1 MSDAND
7 RPEPALPNLG
17 PGSAFAGYRI
27 VSVLDRGGMGVVYK
41 ALDVDLERTIA
52 LKIIAPEHTQ
62 DPTAVARFKAEAR
75 LAASLEHPNIVPVHR
90 GGEEDG
96 VLYLAMRFVPGTN
109 LRHVIDQGPMSLP
122 RIARIITDIA
132 DALDAAHALGLVHRD
147 VKPANILVSGPPEH
161 EHVYLTDFG
170 LTKRLGSVGA
180 LTRTGSWVGTPDYV
194 APEQI
199 QGHTVDCR
207 ADIYSLG
214 CVLYEMLTGH
224 VAYPKDTDV
233 AKLWAHVSDPP
244 PMPSAERPEL
254 MASFDE
260 TIARATAKDP
270 ADRFATAGDLATAVR
285 RAVAEQEAKRQ
296 REAAQPTELEAH
308 GPPPVLAAA
317 TPPEGGSAP
326 PPVLAA
332 ATLPEGGSAP
342 PPVVAAATPPQGG
355 SAAPPRERWLRRHR
369 GPAIAAGVAL
379 CAAAAAAVILLT
391 NSSETPPPT
400 PAASST
406 PAGERAT
413 GDLAPVPYSKV
424 KGVGEAVVQ
433 LDGDVATV
441 SVNTS
446 GLLDAQHAMH
456 FHAGTRGECPP
467 PSAAHNHGGHL
478 AIGTHDG
485 EPWYGPPV
493 TALTTSGDTTIPKS
507 LLAFKRFPTVG
518 RIHYDRRFSVGKVVA
533 SYIRHKNAV
542 VIVHGI
548 DYNRNGI
555 YDFSALDRSELT
567 RSLPAETTAPALC
580 GPLVPAGTKTGRVA
594 GGPKIYTASLRVVDG
609 PSPTIPDSSN
619 AWLCP
624 LGGAPEDQRQH
635 A

>member
-1 MSDAND
+1 VSDASD
-7 RPEPALPNLG
+7 RPEPALPSLKA
-17 PGSAFAGYRI
+17 GSVFAGYRI
-27 VSVLDRGGMGVVYK
+27 VGVLDRGGMGVVYK
-41 ALDVDLERTIA
+41 AVDVDLDRTVA

-90 GGEEDG
+90 GGEENG

-109 LRHVIDQGPMSLP
+109 LRHIIDRGPMALP
-122 RIARIITDIA
+122 RVARITTDIA

-161 EHVYLTDFG
+161 EHVYLSDFG

-233 AKLWAHVSDPP
+233 AKLWAHVADPP
-244 PMPSAERPEL
+244 PMPSTERPEL
-254 MASFDE
+254 GASFDD

-270 ADRFATAGDLATAVR
+270 AERYPTAGDLAAAVR

-296 REAAQPTELEAH
+296 HEAAQPTQLAADEPPSVLGAAAPAEPAPAASGGGGPLPAASGGGGPLPAASGGG
-308 GPPPVLAAA
+308 GPPPAAWGR
-317 TPPEGGSAP
+317 GGP
-326 PPVLAA
+326 
-332 ATLPEGGSAP
+332 
-342 PPVVAAATPPQGG
+342 
-355 SAAPPRERWLRRHR
+355 LRRHR
-369 GPAIAAGVAL
+369 VPAIAGLAL
-379 CAAAAAAVILLT
+379 VCAAAVVAAILLST
-391 NSSETPPPT
+391 SSDSPSSTT
-400 PAASST
+400 AASSAS
-406 PAGERAT
+406 AGERAT
-413 GDLAPVPYSKV
+413 SDLAPVPYSKV
-424 KGVGEAVVQ
+424 QGTGEAVVQ
-433 LDGDVATV
+433 LEGDVATV
-441 SVNTS
+441 SVKAN
-446 GLLDAQHAMH
+446 GLLNAPHAMH

-467 PSAAHNHGGHL
+467 PRAARDHGGHL
-478 AIGTHDG
+478 AISTSNGV
-485 EPWYGPPV
+485 PWYGPPV
-493 TALTTSGDTTIPKS
+493 TALTMSGDTSPKKS
-507 LLAFKRFPTVG
+507 LLAFTRFPSGG
-518 RIHYDRRFSVGKVVA
+518 RIDYHRRFPLRPVVA

-555 YDFSALDRSELT
+555 YDLSALDRSELK

-580 GPLVPAGTKTGRVA
+580 GALVPTGNKTGQVG
-594 GGPKIYTASLRVVDG
+594 GGPKVYTASLHLVDASAPESQDG
-609 PSPTIPDSSN
+609 TPR
-619 AWLCP
+619 WLCP
-624 LGGAPEDQRQH
+624 LVTATGDQRPR

>member
-1 MSDAND
+1 VSDASD
-7 RPEPALPNLG
+7 RPEPELPSLG
-17 PGSAFAGYRI
+17 PGSVFAGYRI
-27 VSVLDRGGMGVVYK
+27 VSVIDRGGMGVVYK
-41 ALDVDLERTIA
+41 AVDVSLERTVA

-109 LRHVIDQGPMSLP
+109 LRHVIDRGPMSLP

-170 LTKRLGSVGA
+170 LTKRLDSVGA

-199 QGHTVDCR
+199 QGHTVDAR

-233 AKLWAHVSDPP
+233 AKLWAHVADPP
-244 PMPSAERPEL
+244 PMPSTERPEL
-254 MASFDE
+254 VASFDDA
-260 TIARATAKDP
+260 IARATAKDP
-270 ADRFATAGDLATAVR
+270 AERYPTAGDLATAVR

-296 REAAQPTELEAH
+296 HDAAQPTELAAYESS
-308 GPPPVLAAA
+308 PVPAAA
-317 TPPEGGSAP
+317 
-326 PPVLAA
+326 
-332 ATLPEGGSAP
+332 
-342 PPVVAAATPPQGG
+342 
-355 SAAPPRERWLRRHR
+355 AAPEPAPAAPAGGGWLRRHR
-369 GPAIAAGVAL
+369 TPAIAALAL
-379 CAAAAAAVILLT
+379 LCGAAVAAAILLST
-391 NSSETPPPT
+391 SSESPSSTT
-400 PAASST
+400 AASAASS
-406 PAGERAT
+406 GERAT
-413 GDLAPVPYSKV
+413 SDLAPVPYSKV
-424 KGVGEAVVQ
+424 QGVGEAVVQ

-441 SVNTS
+441 SVNTN
-446 GLLDAQHAMH
+446 GLLNAPHAMH

-467 PSAAHNHGGHL
+467 PAAAHNHGGHL
-478 AIGTHDG
+478 AIATSDG
-485 EPWYGPPV
+485 VPWYGPPV
-493 TALTTSGDTTIPKS
+493 TALTTSGDTTPKKS
-507 LLAFKRFPTVG
+507 LLAFTRFPSGG
-518 RIHYDRRFSVGKVVA
+518 RIDYQRKFPLRPVVA

-555 YDFSALDRSELT
+555 YDFSALDHSELK

-580 GPLVPAGTKTGRVA
+580 GPLVPAGKKTGQVG
-594 GGPKIYTASLRVVDG
+594 GGPRIYTASLHVVDAS
-609 PSPTIPDSSN
+609 SPETPGG
-619 AWLCP
+619 AYQWLCP
-624 LGGAPEDQRQH
+624 LVGVTGDQRTQ